1 MRAHLVQSCSFNEA
15 LSQTLLHYR
24 AAQHATTGVSPAKLM
39 LGQELELPLHRLCPT
54 TSHGGNP
61 VVKARVCGQHL
72 KAQSRFNAKK
82 KAWIPRIFPL
92 DWVRVQWP
100 HRKNKLHTLW
110 SQPQQVQ
117 KKLGPVTFQLSD
129 GSRWHAN
136 RLRKVLCPSDADHTR
151 DAVLPCSLLS
161 SSCPQIPA
169 WHPVTPQ
176 ATTLPPSSALQSRPT
191 RSHTQPARLQDYL
204 TSFHT

>member
-1 MRAHLVQSCSFNEA
+1 M
-15 LSQTLLHYR
+15 
-24 AAQHATTGVSPAKLM
+24 
-39 LGQELELPLHRLCPT
+39 
-54 TSHGGNP
+54 
-61 VVKARVCGQHL
+61 KARVRGQQL

-82 KAWIPRIFPL
+82 KAWIPRIFLL
-92 DWVRVQWP
+92 DWVRVQRP
-100 HRKNKLHTLW
+100 HRKNKLHTFC

-117 KKLGPVTFQLSD
+117 KQLVPVTFQLSD

-151 DAVLPCSLLS
+151 DAVLPCSMLS

-169 WHPVTPQ
+169 QHPVTPQ
-176 ATTLPPSSALQSRPT
+176 ATTLPTSAASQGRPT
-191 RSHTQPARLQDYL
+191 RSHTQPARFQDYL